1 MVIHLCCIEVYEN
14 PAHIFYVNL
23 YLSQYSG
30 KLESLVLWTRIILND
45 FLFEIFFETKFSGVI
60 PFTNGTWTD
69 NFKVS
74 FDETK
79 KVVFDPVVS
88 LSNFGPLS
96 LLFNYRI
103 LAQII
108 ASILIPQK
116 GSLSNVTC

>member
-1 MVIHLCCIEVYEN
+1 M
-14 PAHIFYVNL
+14 
-23 YLSQYSG
+23 
-30 KLESLVLWTRIILND
+30 
-45 FLFEIFFETKFSGVI
+45 
-60 PFTNGTWTD
+60 NGTWTD